1 MARYLALHGPD
12 GADRYLLMAGRLD
25 MPAEFVDGAR
35 AGMLYHFPNAVD
47 LELSDRRPTT
57 DQESIELRIAGATF
71 YDRYTERLTG
81 TDLRKAIYVYATA
94 DTVVGRLAEPEARFL
109 QDNGAAVIAGEG
121 ANHFNLAL
129 DQPILDRIHAALQEQ
144 P

>member
-1 MARYLALHGPD
+1 MARYLSLHGPD

-25 MPAEFVDGAR
+25 MPTEFVDGAL

-57 DQESIELRIAGATF
+57 DQESIELR
-71 YDRYTERLTG
+71 DRYTGRLTG

-94 DTVVGRLAEPEARFL
+94 DTVVRRLAETRSAFPQGQRGPPSSPARAPTTTPWL
-109 QDNGAAVIAGEG
+109 
-121 ANHFNLAL
+121 
-129 DQPILDRIHAALQEQ
+129 
-144 P
+144 